1 MTLASLTAEV
11 VSGESVVPGCD
22 ATEVFA
28 AAEHGLDAPAI
39 PVAAVVVLDRT
50 LAIAAA
56 GDDRDRALLAQA
68 TPERHL
74 LQPRTLRARE
84 ERSQIRPFGYYSA
97 PDFGFRRE
105 RAAFPLHWHKTTS
118 GRFAPPIQ
126 YRPNVCSSRR
136 HASLK
141 SRSGSMCL
149 SIQFARISSI
159 VMFGAR

>member
-28 AAEHGLDAPAI
+28 AAEYGLDAPAI

-74 LQPRTLRARE
+74 LQPRTLAHGKSGRKSGLLDIIPRRILGSAAKE
-84 ERSQIRPFGYYSA
+84 RPFRSIGTK
-97 PDFGFRRE
+97 RRQG
-105 RAAFPLHWHKTTS
+105 A
-118 GRFAPPIQ
+118 
-126 YRPNVCSSRR
+126 SRR
-136 HASLK
+136 
-141 SRSGSMCL
+141 
-149 SIQFARISSI
+149 QFNTVQMSAALADTPR
-159 VMFGAR
+159 